1 MLLGAL
7 SKVPFIIAYH
17 GLAAPETGIVD
28 FLSAIITGLR
38 LDVAIAGYITML
50 PGLLL
55 IVTLFWRSKAVRWVF
70 DAYFALISFVYA
82 LAVVTNLGLYGAW
95 GFPLNNTP
103 VLYLMS
109 SPADAMASITL
120 WQIVG
125 GMAGIVIFTVVFFLC
140 ARWTY
145 KELFAN
151 KVENV
156 GKTAGN
162 RSDCVGK
169 TANTKVEWVRRIAC
183 SAALLVLTALL
194 IIPIRGGFGTGT
206 NHTGVVYASSDMRVN
221 HAAVNP
227 IFSFVESVTHRM
239 SDLSTMYHVME
250 ASEAEQLT
258 VGLYHT
264 ALRSDAKRQSFNV
277 VMICLESFSR
287 IIMETE
293 YQKNGKAL
301 PVTPNLNKLSKEGLY
316 FTNFYANSVRTDRA
330 LVCVLSGLPS
340 QPDISVMD
348 MPQISTFLP
357 SLARTLGRNGYHTAF
372 YYGGDTNFCN
382 MNSYMVG
389 TGYQKVTSEYD
400 FPKNQRTGKW
410 GVADGPVYQ
419 RMLDDIAQQQEPFYY
434 TIMTESSHEPFDVPD
449 YKEVEHPVLNAFSYA
464 DKCLGDFIDGLKK
477 LPAWQNT
484 LVVIVPDHLGAYPE
498 GIDNYDVKRYH
509 TPLIMTGGVIQ
520 QAEEVTTYGSQID
533 ISATILAMLGLDH
546 SDFAYS
552 KDMFDAEAPHFAY
565 IAFPDAVGILTDS
578 TQVIHDNNAGKVVFG
593 KGNEADVATLGRKAQ
608 AYLQRLFDDIGK
620 K

>member
-28 FLSAIITGLR
+28 FLAAIVMGLR
-38 LDVAIAGYITML
+38 LDVAIAGYITLL

-55 IVTLFWRSKAVRWVF
+55 IVTLFWNNRVMRWVF
-70 DAYFALISFVYA
+70 DTYFVLISFVYA
-82 LAVVTNLGLYGAW
+82 IAVVTNIGLYGAW

-103 VLYLMS
+103 VLYLKS
-109 SPADAMASITL
+109 SPADAMASITP

-125 GMAGIVIFTVVFFLC
+125 GVAGIVFLTVVFFLC

-145 KELFAN
+145 KSLFKKDA
-151 KVENV
+151 
-156 GKTAGN
+156 
-162 RSDCVGK
+162 RSK
-169 TANTKVEWVRRIAC
+169 SEWDKNIAY
-183 SAALLVLTALL
+183 SVALLALTTLL

-258 VGLYHT
+258 KGLYYT
-264 ALRSDAKRQSFNV
+264 ALRSDAQKQSFNV
-277 VMICLESFSR
+277 VIICLESFSR
-287 IIMETE
+287 IMMETE
-293 YQKNGKAL
+293 YQKNGKSF
-301 PVTPNLNKLSKEGLY
+301 PVTPNLNRLSKEGMY

-357 SLARTLGRNGYHTAF
+357 SIARTLGRNGYHTAF

-389 TGYQKVTSEYD
+389 TGYQNVTSETD
-400 FPKNQRTGKW
+400 FPKEQRTGKW
-410 GVADGPVYQ
+410 GVADGPVYK
-419 RMLDDIAQQQEPFYY
+419 RMLDDIAKQKEPFFY
-434 TIMTESSHEPFDVPD
+434 TIMTESSHEPFDVPN
-449 YKEVEHPVLNAFSYA
+449 YIEIEHPVLNAFSYA
-464 DKCLGDFIDGLKK
+464 DKCLGDFIAAFKK

-498 GIDNYDVKRYH
+498 GIDNYDLKRYH
-509 TPLIMTGGVIQ
+509 TPLIMTGGVIK

-533 ISATILAMLGLDH
+533 ISATVLAMLGLDH
-546 SDFAYS
+546 SDFTYS

-593 KGNEADVATLGRKAQ
+593 KGKANDVTTLGKKSQ